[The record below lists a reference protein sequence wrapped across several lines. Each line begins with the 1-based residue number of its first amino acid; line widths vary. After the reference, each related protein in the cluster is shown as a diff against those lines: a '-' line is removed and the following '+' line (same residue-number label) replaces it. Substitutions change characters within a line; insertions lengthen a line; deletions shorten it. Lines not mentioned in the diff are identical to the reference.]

1 MPACP
6 VGRQI
11 VQGRLF
17 FSHAL
22 ILNKNPH
29 LWMDTNSFSS
39 RNGPFYELP
48 GEKRGNFIKYF
59 KISRCTG
66 GCLIDRELVSGRGQK
81 GPVTA
86 QAMVS
91 ALFVNSGRVDCS
103 GIAASCHHM
112 DN

>member
-1 MPACP
+1 
-6 VGRQI
+6 
-11 VQGRLF
+11 L
-17 FSHAL
+17 
-22 ILNKNPH
+22 KNY
-29 LWMDTNSFSS
+29 SFY
-39 RNGPFYELP
+39 GLH
-48 GEKRGNFIKYF
+48 GEEYDDVIKYF

-86 QAMVS
+86 QTMVS
-91 ALFVNSGRVDCS
+91 ALFVNSGRVDYS